1 MNAKS
6 QSTTGYNFGFVM
18 TILAFLFFLEA
29 ARELLGATY
38 NMNLATMSLNSSV
51 VAIFAF
57 FSPVLYLVGV
67 SRFDHRVLVVTSGI
81 ILAVSR
87 VLMGVNPPV
96 TMYLLF
102 AVIAVAAF
110 GIFLPA
116 LLVYRTGVLGFVC
129 AATLGAG
136 ADVMFRAL
144 GDTFDITVYGVTAQR
159 LTALVVVVPLVLCF
173 LIALFYT
180 AKTTKTANKT
190 SNSNLKPL
198 LGFGIGAVGFL
209 YFAVLGY
216 PNNVARWVDGS
227 YTLAAVLIG
236 AALGGFVLMV
246 HTRARAWL
254 TSDTGFYT
262 GSIIL
267 LLTVIVLVISHPLAV
282 VLCGLCVFFLP
293 VLFLH
298 TVQYLM
304 RPHVTVKQIAAF
316 LTTAGVTFVILALL
330 SVFSL
335 TYAYVP
341 GMSVLRNQIGTI
353 IMAAVFLALLGTAAV
368 WYKSSPDFNVI
379 HNRILASV
387 LSVIII
393 CGTVSGVAIYQ
404 ATPVQ
409 ESKDSLTVMTY
420 NIHQGYNT
428 DGKINPWQILEPINR
443 VNPDIL
449 ALQESDMNRITSTNT
464 DIVQWLAHKLDMY
477 VYFGPETKNQ
487 IYGVAILSKFP
498 LYNQE
503 TYYLTSI
510 DDQRVLVRAD
520 IQWNDTQISLYAVHM
535 GLSEEERTNQ
545 TAEILEILSKN
556 QNPKILMGDL
566 NSVPGSE
573 QIRAYT
579 AVLTD
584 AWTSS
589 GYSSTDPLGCTSDS
603 LEPQK
608 RIDYILMTPVFSAR
622 TCEVIRCYGSDHL
635 PVWAELV
642 HKQ

>member
-1 MNAKS
+1 MNVKS
-6 QSTTGYNFGFVM
+6 QSTENNLSGVVM
-18 TILAFLFFLEA
+18 TMLAFLFFLEA

-57 FSPVLYLVGV
+57 FSPALYLVGV
-67 SRFDHRVLVVTSGI
+67 ARFDHRVLVVASGI

-116 LLVYRTGVLGFVC
+116 LLVYRIGALGFVC

-144 GDTFDITVYGVTAQR
+144 GDTFDIAVYGVTAQR
-159 LTALVVVVPLVLCF
+159 LTALGIVVPLVLCF
-173 LIALFYT
+173 LVTLFYT
-180 AKTTKTANKT
+180 ARTTKTNEPSHSKL
-190 SNSNLKPL
+190 NPL
-198 LGFGIGAVGFL
+198 FGLGIGAIGFL
-209 YFAVLGY
+209 YLAVLGY

-236 AALGGFVLMV
+236 AALGGFVLLV
-246 HTRARAWL
+246 NTRHRAWL
-254 TSDTGFYT
+254 TSRTGFYT
-262 GSIIL
+262 GSIVL

-304 RPHVTVKQIAAF
+304 RPHVTGKQIAAF
-316 LTTAGVTFVILALL
+316 LTTAGVTFVILVLL

-353 IMAAVFLALLGTAAV
+353 LMAAVFLALLGTAAV
-368 WYKSSPDFNVI
+368 WYKRGPDFNPI
-379 HNRILASV
+379 HNRIFASV
-387 LSVIII
+387 LSIIII
-393 CGTVSGVAIYQ
+393 CGTVSGAVIYQ
-404 ATPVQ
+404 AAPVK
-409 ESKDSLTVMTY
+409 EPKDSLTVMTY

-498 LYNQE
+498 LDNQE
-503 TYYLTSI
+503 TYYLASI

-520 IQWNDTQISLYAVHM
+520 IQWNDTIISLYAVHM
-535 GLSEEERTNQ
+535 GLSEKDRTNQ
-545 TAEILEILSKN
+545 TAEILEILSEN

-573 QIRAYT
+573 QITAYT

-584 AWTSS
+584 AWTSA

-608 RIDYILMTPVFSAR
+608 RIDYILVAPVFSAR
-622 TCEVIRCYGSDHL
+622 TCEVILCCGSDHL

-642 HKQ
+642 WNR